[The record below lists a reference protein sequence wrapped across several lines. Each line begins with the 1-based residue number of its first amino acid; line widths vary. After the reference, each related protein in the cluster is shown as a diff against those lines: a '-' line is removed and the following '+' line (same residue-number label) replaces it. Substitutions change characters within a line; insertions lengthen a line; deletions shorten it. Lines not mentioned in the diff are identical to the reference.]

1 MSETRD
7 FSFDDDSVAGAY
19 DSGLVPVLFEPWAA
33 RLVEEHRP
41 WEGRRVLDLA
51 TGTGIVAQKL
61 AKQVDPGGKV
71 VGADINP
78 EMLALARRRCAGLI
92 PEVEFVES
100 PAHPL
105 DIPDGSIDFVVCQQ
119 GFQFFPD
126 RGAAAQEIHRV
137 LRLGGRVVATTWRP
151 VTECQFFGAICGALN
166 AIGELEVSDMMR
178 TPFEGGSASELT
190 AHFESAGFAEVQV
203 GRQEQDLVVS
213 GGVTRGVELAYAT
226 PIGPRLRAL
235 PDARQTRFREV
246 LTDFLRDLSGDGITM
261 GPMVTNVLSAKKQG
275 QR

>member
-19 DSGLVPVLFEPWAA
+19 DNRLVPVLFEPWAA

-41 WEGRRVLDLA
+41 WEGRHVLDLA

-61 AKQVDPGGKV
+61 AKQTGPGGKV

-78 EMLALARRRCAGLI
+78 EMLTLARKRCAGLM

-100 PAHPL
+100 AAHPL
-105 DIPDGSIDFVVCQQ
+105 KLPDGSIEFVVCQQ

-126 RGAAAQEIHRV
+126 RVAAAREIHRV
-137 LRLGGRVVATTWRP
+137 LRYGGSIVATTWRP
-151 VTECQFFGAICGALN
+151 VTECRFFGAICDALS
-166 AIGELEVSDMMR
+166 ALGEAEISDMMR
-178 TPFEGGSASELT
+178 VPFGMRESELT
-190 AHFESAGFAEVQV
+190 AHFESAGFADVQV

-213 GGVTRGVELAYAT
+213 GGITHAVELAYAT

-235 PDARQTRFREV
+235 PDVRQTRFREM
-246 LTDFLRDLSGDGITM
+246 LTDLLRDLSEDGITM
-261 GPMVTNVLSAKKQG
+261 GPMVTNVLSAKKQS
-275 QR
+275 